1 VERGP
6 STTAGREER
15 LHEALWVIVALCSIG
30 GVAMASVRSPL
41 VTGLLGAAFWA
52 ALAAYLATA
61 LKQVRGLAWFL
72 PLVPLYGL
80 THRLFLF
87 GWKRVTLEQAIF
99 GTDGQRFLGLARRWE
114 VEGRHPAWS
123 LFTFVGH
130 PAEELG
136 RWLGVE
142 GVGRFT
148 VHLETALCGALA
160 AWLVFRLCSLHAPRV
175 HALLSGWF
183 FALALAIWAHAA
195 VIDTYIV
202 SVFLLLVFLWE
213 AQAWSAGE
221 RERPV
226 ILGLVTGVLLGIS
239 LENAYVPLLCVALHP
254 LLSGARRSWRSLLGY
269 TGTAAGVYALLAG
282 ATFLVERGA
291 GVGADTAEQVG
302 RYLQLGKLF
311 SPFNFVK
318 VLFSETIGSV
328 VAQHNALE
336 RRYYSLAI
344 PRIPDAPTTA
354 YVVMCAALLA
364 MALPFARRSE
374 LARWPLLY
382 LLAGIFVV
390 RHVFLMVFNP
400 AESILF
406 VGPSIAV
413 LALALGWG
421 AALVRERPRRL
432 LWYSIVLA
440 ALDLLLFLT
449 NATYL
454 QRLFAFLQERQ
465 Q

>member
-1 VERGP
+1 
-6 STTAGREER
+6 
-15 LHEALWVIVALCSIG
+15 
-30 GVAMASVRSPL
+30 
-41 VTGLLGAAFWA
+41 
-52 ALAAYLATA
+52 
-61 LKQVRGLAWFL
+61 
-72 PLVPLYGL
+72 
-80 THRLFLF
+80 
-87 GWKRVTLEQAIF
+87 
-99 GTDGQRFLGLARRWE
+99 
-114 VEGRHPAWS
+114 
-123 LFTFVGH
+123 
-130 PAEELG
+130 
-136 RWLGVE
+136 
-142 GVGRFT
+142 
-148 VHLETALCGALA
+148 
-160 AWLVFRLCSLHAPRV
+160 
-175 HALLSGWF
+175 
-183 FALALAIWAHAA
+183 
-195 VIDTYIV
+195 
-202 SVFLLLVFLWE
+202 
-213 AQAWSAGE
+213 
-221 RERPV
+221 
-226 ILGLVTGVLLGIS
+226 LGIS

-344 PRIPDAPTTA
+344 PRLPDAPTTA

-421 AALVRERPRRL
+421 AALVREHRRRL
-432 LWYSIVLA
+432 FWYGVGLA
-440 ALDLLLFLT
+440 ALDLLLLLT
-449 NATYL
+449 NAAYM